1 MENVYFW
8 DMGHYTEK
16 EKTELFDRI
25 CEIIIKGKSLRK
37 ALDEVSFP
45 AKAFFELLRS
55 DTEKGKQYAR
65 ATTERAELMFE
76 DMLDIADSE
85 PDRMETKK
93 GYCID
98 NGSVQDKRVRIETRK
113 WALARMHP
121 KKYSEKMLE
130 ETNQPT
136 ESALTIPQFTDYLFE
151 SAPDWMNDR
160 EFILPVIQEI
170 EEFLLSDNKVLLLSM
185 PQGAGKSFI
194 ANKLT
199 EWLLGCSQ
207 MSIGTRSRSVM
218 RICNTDSNVT
228 KFQAA
233 ISNEINSPEWQRMF
247 GVKKFANNNKN
258 GMRFDGSWNDNA
270 FFSSAKSSVMS
281 RRADYLIFDD
291 LYASMAEALS
301 HSATDDYVMKFQTM
315 WRGRLKGSSIGKIIM
330 VGTRYAKNDFYQQL
344 VDMYPNS
351 SVVIKVPAINESG
364 ESFCEKTHPI
374 DELLHDRSTMN
385 IDLFNAIYQ
394 QDPTAEG
401 FINPFADWSPKLGA
415 VNESQ
420 FDYTCTVADPS
431 FGVGGDYFVVGKFGY
446 NRNGSAALLDVMCE
460 RVCSDDMYIEFIE
473 RANTKRNF
481 IEKNGVGGM
490 LMNRV
495 INRTNAPII
504 PFTSIGNKLE
514 RIYMNANDIMNLTFN
529 ENIVAPF
536 EQLTNLGKEQR
547 DDFPDMLSH
556 FFNNIKVYGY

>member
-1 MENVYFW
+1 MADLNINDIVNDLIEGMTYRKIA
-8 DMGHYTEK
+8 EK
-16 EKTELFDRI
+16 YKV
-25 CEIIIKGKSLRK
+25 SLSTLHD
-37 ALDEVSFP
+37 AV
-45 AKAFFELLRS
+45 ARS
-55 DTEKGKQYAR
+55 EHFAR
-65 ATTERAELMFE
+65 AKMALELSAQTYEDQAEQILI
-76 DMLDIADSE
+76 DAPLDKWELQKARELSQLY
-85 PDRMETKK
+85 RWKA
-93 GYCID
+93 
-98 NGSVQDKRVRIETRK
+98 RVRN
-113 WALARMHP
+113 P
-121 KKYSEKMLE
+121 KKYSEKIIQETEQPLE
-130 ETNQPT
+130 QTLTMPT
-136 ESALTIPQFTDYLFE
+136 FTDYLYE
-151 SAPDWMNDR
+151 VSGDWVNERD
-160 EFILPVIQEI
+160 FILPVVQEI
-170 EEFLLSDNKVLLLSM
+170 EEFLLSNNKVLLLSM

-207 MSIGTRSRSVM
+207 LSLGTRSRSVM

-233 ISNEINSPEWQRMF
+233 ISNEISTPEWQKLF
-247 GVKKFANNNKN
+247 GVRKFANNNKN

-330 VGTRYAKNDFYQQL
+330 VGTRYAKNDFYQQV
-344 VDMYPNS
+344 VDMYSDS
-351 SVVIKVPAINESG
+351 SVVITVPAIG
-364 ESFCEKTHPI
+364 EDGNSFCEKTHPI
-374 DELLHDRSTMN
+374 DELLHDRATMN

-401 FINPFADWSPKLGA
+401 FINPFADWSPKFA
-415 VNESQ
+415 NVNESQ

-431 FGVGGDYFVVGKFGY
+431 FGVGGDFFVVGKFGY
-446 NRNGSAALLDVMCE
+446 NRNGSAALLDILCE
-460 RVCSDDMYIEFIE
+460 RVCSDEMYIDFIE
-473 RANTKRNF
+473 RAGTKKNY

-495 INRTNAPII
+495 INRTNAPIF

-529 ENIVAPF
+529 ETIVAPF

>member
-1 MENVYFW
+1 MADLDINKIVEHLIDGMTYRKIAEMYGV
-8 DMGHYTEK
+8 
-16 EKTELFDRI
+16 
-25 CEIIIKGKSLRK
+25 SLSTLHD
-37 ALDEVSFP
+37 AVT
-45 AKAFFELLRS
+45 RS
-55 DTEKGKQYAR
+55 EHYAR
-65 ATTERAELMFE
+65 AKAALELSAQTYEDQAEQILI
-76 DMLDIADSE
+76 DAKLDKWELQKARELSQLY
-85 PDRMETKK
+85 RWKA
-93 GYCID
+93 
-98 NGSVQDKRVRIETRK
+98 RVRN
-113 WALARMHP
+113 P
-121 KKYSEKMLE
+121 KKYSEKMFE
-130 ETNQPT
+130 EPEQST
-136 ESALTIPQFTDYLFE
+136 ESALTIPQLTDYLYE
-151 SAPDWMNDR
+151 SSPDWMNDR

-233 ISNEINSPEWQRMF
+233 ISNEISTQEWQRMF
-247 GVKKFANNNKN
+247 GVRKFANNNKN
-258 GMRFDGSWNDNA
+258 GMRFEGSWNDNA

-330 VGTRYAKNDFYQQL
+330 VGTRYAKNDFYQQI
-344 VDMYPNS
+344 VEMYPNS
-351 SVVIKVPAINESG
+351 SVVIKVQAINESG

-374 DELLHDRSTMN
+374 DELLHDRATMN

-394 QDPTAEG
+394 QEPTAEG
-401 FINPFADWSPKLGA
+401 FINPFADWAPTFAPVSD
-415 VNESQ
+415 SQ

-431 FGVGGDYFVVGKFGY
+431 FGVGGDFFVVGKFGY
-446 NRNGSAALLDVMCE
+446 NRNGSAALLDLMCE
-460 RVCSDDMYIEFIE
+460 RVCSDDMYISFIE
-473 RANTKRNF
+473 KANTKKNY

-495 INRTNAPII
+495 INRTNAPIL

-514 RIYMNANDIMNLTFN
+514 RIYMNAGDIMNLTFN

-556 FFNNIKVYGY
+556 FFNNIKVYGF